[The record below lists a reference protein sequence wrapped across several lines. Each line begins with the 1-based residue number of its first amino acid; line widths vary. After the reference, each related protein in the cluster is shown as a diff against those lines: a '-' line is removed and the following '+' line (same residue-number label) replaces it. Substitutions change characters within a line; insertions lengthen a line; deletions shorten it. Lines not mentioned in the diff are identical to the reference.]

1 MQTNKWNELN
11 CWIAFNSLAG
21 ATSEK
26 EQKVNN
32 EGEIEQRERVEDRES
47 NEQEEDRETK
57 EDGREAAGYGKERDM
72 ENECWQSCVIILA
85 SSACPDH

>member
-1 MQTNKWNELN
+1 M
-11 CWIAFNSLAG
+11 
-21 ATSEK
+21 
-26 EQKVNN
+26 NN

-72 ENECWQSCVIILA
+72 EK
-85 SSACPDH
+85 